1 MPAGIP
7 EKILPYSV
15 DSSRIMKKILFLLCS
30 FILLHTIAQAQ
41 YTVDTDR
48 TAEQLMDRLLVGEGM
63 SVHNVALICDEDFN
77 ATFVGE
83 GVPFLDSGVVLSI
96 SNATT
101 LFSGIGL
108 GTGMSVSD
116 TLGWR
121 ETGDADLNAI
131 IRGWGVDTLLLSFR
145 TCKLTFDMIPY
156 TDTVK
161 MDFVFTDT
169 KMNDSTFVL
178 PDGRLRPGC
187 RPAVDIIGILITG
200 GSEDY
205 FKENFA
211 VFPGTDVPVN
221 LYTLIKSTH
230 NAPDFYS
237 NCRDSTLWGDAP
249 YDEYYFYI
257 GDSVVDSDDYFK
269 PRAISRKITPIIP
282 VTPCDTY
289 SVKLAIAK
297 HVFFYTGAEL
307 GTEPPDAIYPPSVWV
322 GGSSLILSNLRAVG
336 TPVVCLGDS
345 SSSIGE
351 MDRAAGTLQPYP
363 NPASTILYLDVA
375 DISAAG
381 HLYIV
386 DPLGRI
392 CYETAVTQQQVQLQ
406 IPISTLSPGLYQ
418 VLLRT
423 DKGQHVGKFVK
434 E

>member
-1 MPAGIP
+1 MINKLIIIGVMLVFP
-7 EKILPYSV
+7 
-15 DSSRIMKKILFLLCS
+15 FL
-30 FILLHTIAQAQ
+30 AQAQ
-41 YTVDTDR
+41 YTVAPDR

-63 SVHNVALICDEDFN
+63 SVHNVALVCDEDFN
-77 ATFVGE
+77 GTYVGE
-83 GVPFLDSGVVLSI
+83 GVPFLDSGVVLSVG
-96 SNATT
+96 NAATI
-101 LFSGIGL
+101 FSGL
-108 GTGMSVSD
+108 GMGTSWNVSEP
-116 TLGWR
+116 LGWT

-145 TCKLTFDMIPY
+145 TCKLTFDMVPY
-156 TDTVK
+156 TDTVM
-161 MDFVFTDT
+161 MDFVFVDGW
-169 KMNDSTFVL
+169 MGDSTFVI
-178 PDGRLRPGC
+178 PDGRLREGC
-187 RPAVDIIGILITG
+187 RPAVDIIGMLVTG
-200 GSEDY
+200 GSEGY
-205 FKENFA
+205 LKQNFA

-221 LYTLIKSTH
+221 LFTLIKSTEH
-230 NAPDFYS
+230 APSFYS
-237 NCRDSTLWGDAP
+237 NCRDGSLWEEAP

-257 GDSVVDSDDYFK
+257 ADSIPGTTAYFK
-269 PRAISRKITPIIP
+269 PRAISRKITPVIP

-297 HVFFYTGAEL
+297 HLILYTGAEW
-307 GTEPPDAIYPPSVWV
+307 GTEPPDAIFPSLFS
-322 GGSSLILSNLRAVG
+322 GGSALFLSNLRAVG

-351 MDRAAGTLQPYP
+351 MERAAATLQPYP

-423 DKGQHVGKFVK
+423 DKGQYVGKFVK